1 MRSVGA
7 AVASARGAK
16 SEMPGG
22 EVPCQTTDGAASQAR
37 PRRGTY
43 ELLFQQS
50 QLPPPW
56 MPGGGRAER
65 GQGVEP
71 AERSPLQAPPSQ
83 GARSALLAMPLWD
96 GQCSVAPGR
105 SAHVPPAPLGTSSPS
120 SPSVQ
125 LRQSPSPSPASRPE
139 QTTSP
144 GGKEVGV
151 QGASS
156 QLLLPSRTL
165 PLLVPALR
173 AEPVTPPPPF
183 PGLD

>member
-37 PRRGTY
+37 PRRGTC

-105 SAHVPPAPLGTSSPS
+105 SAHVPPAPLGTYSLS

>member
-1 MRSVGA
+1 MWGLRWP
-7 AVASARGAK
+7 ARGEPNPKCQAEK
-16 SEMPGG
+16 FPVRQLMELLPRPGPGG
-22 EVPCQTTDGAASQAR
+22 APVSFFSSRANSH
-37 PRRGTY
+37 
-43 ELLFQQS
+43 
-50 QLPPPW
+50 LPPPW

-71 AERSPLQAPPSQ
+71 AERAPLQVPPSQ

-105 SAHVPPAPLGTSSPS
+105 SAHVPPAPLGTYSLS